1 MLKRILNRFHSR
13 KIIIISPTL
22 DNIQAVSRGREWGTG
37 KSVYGAL
44 GNLIFNHQKEFGVNI
59 HTSFKTKPEAPIS
72 GPYVSI
78 PKAEYDTLVEI
89 AKWSTK

>member
-1 MLKRILNRFHSR
+1 MLRWIRK
-13 KIIIISPTL
+13 KIIVISPTL
-22 DNIQAVSRGREWGTG
+22 NDIQAVSCGKEEVWESG

-44 GNLIFNHQKEFGVNI
+44 GSLVFNHQERFGVKI
-59 HTSFKTKPEAPIS
+59 HTSFKTKPEAPTS

-78 PKAEYDTLVEI
+78 PKAEYDTLIEI